1 MPGITDQIRSSATL
15 YSTNIAGNSISSGIY
30 DAFLS
35 SEMFSSS
42 FPGYT
47 YETSGDLRSR
57 IRELE
62 EENKVLKNIIIE
74 HEL

>member
-15 YSTNIAGNSISSGIY
+15 YSTNITGGSISNGIY

-35 SEMFSSS
+35 SEMIASS
-42 FPGYT
+42 FSDYT
-47 YETSGDLRSR
+47 YETSSNLRSR

-62 EENKVLKNIIIE
+62 EENRVLKNIIIE

>member
-15 YSTNIAGNSISSGIY
+15 YSTNIAGNSISSRIY
-30 DAFLS
+30 DAFIS
-35 SEMFSSS
+35 SEMLASS
-42 FPGYT
+42 FSDYT
-47 YETSGDLRSR
+47 YETRDHLRSR

-62 EENKVLKNIIIE
+62 EENRILKNIIIE

>member
-30 DAFLS
+30 DAFIS
-35 SEMFSSS
+35 SEMLSS
-42 FPGYT
+42 FSGYT
-47 YETSGDLRSR
+47 DTRDDLRSR

-62 EENKVLKNIIIE
+62 EENRVLKNIIIE

>member
-1 MPGITDQIRSSATL
+1 MPGITDQIISSTTL

-30 DAFLS
+30 DAFIS
-35 SEMFSSS
+35 SEMLSS
-42 FPGYT
+42 FSGYT
-47 YETSGDLRSR
+47 DTRDDLRSR
-57 IRELE
+57 IKELE

>member
-15 YSTNIAGNSISSGIY
+15 YSTNIAGNSISSSIY

-35 SEMFSSS
+35 SEMLTSS
-42 FPGYT
+42 FSGYT
-47 YETSGDLRSR
+47 ETRDDLRSR

-62 EENKVLKNIIIE
+62 EENKILKNIIIE
-74 HEL
+74 NEL

>member
-15 YSTNIAGNSISSGIY
+15 YSTNTVSSISSGIY
-30 DAFLS
+30 DAFIY
-35 SEMFSSS
+35 SEMLASS
-42 FPGYT
+42 FSDYT
-47 YETSGDLRSR
+47 YETRDHLRSR

-62 EENKVLKNIIIE
+62 EENRVLKNIIIE

>member
-1 MPGITDQIRSSATL
+1 MPGITDQIRPSATL

-30 DAFLS
+30 DAFIS
-35 SEMFSSS
+35 SEMLSS
-42 FPGYT
+42 FSGYT
-47 YETSGDLRSR
+47 ETRDDLRSR

-62 EENKVLKNIIIE
+62 EENEILKDIIIK